1 MNLLFTFL
9 AATQINHYLNIGAA
23 IFFPTLFV
31 VLLLYYTLGPK
42 KYPKPKIITLKN
54 PLYVVG
60 ISTKTSKKT
69 FLQDDLLLWKE
80 YKLMKERGV
89 ITNKK
94 EEHSFIALR
103 LASESENTWEYV
115 FGDIVNDFSNVPIGL
130 KSFEI
135 PPTTFAVFPIEVDDE
150 RSWGPA
156 VLKMEKHIYQKWLP
170 KSDFEL
176 DTNYPI
182 REIEYHD
189 KRTPETTRTMLFY
202 IAIRPKKG

>member
-1 MNLLFTFL
+1 MNLFITLLT
-9 AATQINHYLNIGAA
+9 TSQINHYLNIGAA

-54 PLYVVG
+54 PLYIVG
-60 ISTKTSKKT
+60 ISTKTT
-69 FLQDDLLLWKE
+69 PQTVLQDDLLLWKE

-89 ITNKK
+89 VTNKK

-103 LASESENTWEYV
+103 MASESEDSWEYV
-115 FGDIVNDFSNVPIGL
+115 FGDIVNDFSDVPVGL
-130 KSFEI
+130 KPVEV
-135 PPTTFAVFPIEVDDE
+135 PATTFAVFPIEVDDE

-156 VLKMEKHIYQKWLP
+156 VLKMEKHIYEKWLP
-170 KSDFEL
+170 KSEFEL
-176 DTNYPI
+176 DTDYPV

-189 KRTPETTRTMLFY
+189 KRTPETTRTMLLY
-202 IAIRPKKG
+202 IAIRRKKG

>member
-1 MNLLFTFL
+1 MTESLTLL
-9 AATQINHYLNIGAA
+9 AANQMDHYMNIGAA

-42 KYPKPKIITLKN
+42 RHPKPKIVTLKN
-54 PLYVVG
+54 SLFVVG
-60 ISTKTSKKT
+60 ISTKTSKET

-103 LASESENTWEYV
+103 MASESEDNWEYV
-115 FGDIVNDFSNVPIGL
+115 FGDIVNDFSEIPVGL
-130 KSFEI
+130 KPIEV
-135 PPTTFAVFPIEVDDE
+135 PATTFAVFPIDVDDE

-156 VLKMEKHIYQKWLP
+156 VLKMEKYIYEKWLP
-170 KSDFEL
+170 KSNFEL

-202 IAIRPKKG
+202 VAIRPKKG